1 MHHKFDTRRHSHR
14 GTTTAVGMSAEQRST
29 YPLCGAKTRSGG
41 TCRMHAGS
49 GTNHKGVGRCKLHG
63 GSTPTHVASAIA
75 YEARRRAIEFG
86 EELPVE
92 PGDALLTMLRLSA
105 GMVAWTRDE
114 LARMDDRR
122 TFEAQVLT
130 RMYADERDRTARI
143 AKAALDAGVAERMVR
158 LAESYGELLA
168 TLIGNILKDIRL
180 TAEQSE
186 RAPEIVRRR
195 LLELDPGEP
204 AEAA

>member
-1 MHHKFDTRRHSHR
+1 M
-14 GTTTAVGMSAEQRST
+14 TAEKRST
-29 YPLCGAKTRSGG
+29 YPLCGAKTRGGG
-41 TCRMHAGS
+41 TCRLFAGQ
-49 GTNHKGVGRCKLHG
+49 GTSHLGIGKCKHHG
-63 GSTPTHVASAIA
+63 GSTPTHVKSAIV

-92 PGDALLTMLRLSA
+92 PADALLTMLRLSA

-114 LARMDDRR
+114 LARMEDRA

-158 LAESYGELLA
+158 LAESYGELIA
-168 TLIGNILKDIRL
+168 ALIGNILGDLRL
-180 TAEQSE
+180 TVEQHE

-195 LLELDPGEP
+195 LLELEP
-204 AEAA
+204 AEPAGAA